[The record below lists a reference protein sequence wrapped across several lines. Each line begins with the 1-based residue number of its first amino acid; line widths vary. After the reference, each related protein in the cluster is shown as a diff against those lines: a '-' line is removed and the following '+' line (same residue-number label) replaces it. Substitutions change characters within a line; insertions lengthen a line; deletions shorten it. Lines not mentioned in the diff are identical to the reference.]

1 MDGERESVSKM
12 TVSSTARKGLRPDWK
27 TAWAALQMKLV
38 PLIEA
43 KAVVGFFVGGE
54 MTHGRTLPPPPPRV
68 AAGTFHPAPA
78 PAPLTPL
85 PPVARRRLRACAD
98 ELFPGKISYSDF
110 MTTLKVSATQHR
122 ARHRLR
128 VLGGACLTAEGP
140 DRSPDCFCRRHW

>member
-54 MTHGRTLPPPPPRV
+54 DDTRQDAAAAACCCRHVPPSSGAGPADSPPPRRPPPP
-68 AAGTFHPAPA
+68 AG
-78 PAPLTPL
+78 
-85 PPVARRRLRACAD
+85 VRR
-98 ELFPGKISYSDF
+98 
-110 MTTLKVSATQHR
+110 
-122 ARHRLR
+122 
-128 VLGGACLTAEGP
+128 
-140 DRSPDCFCRRHW
+140 